1 MPQLAFSP
9 SGKLSVS
16 FLPDLECFLFGHQK
30 NECGRWMRKMM
41 KRKSFTFPPSR
52 VIRGHSC
59 SFPPWEAALRGGI
72 NGGCLTW
79 TPHLSVCQL
88 RKKKIIIGDLR
99 YNKDNKNAEI
109 KENQFPSVPKF
120 GAKELIF
127 EHIYDIFLF
136 CSGGHTWQINHFEQN
151 KHKNVPDRFLAAR
164 VM

>member
-1 MPQLAFSP
+1 MFSVRTSKERVWP
-9 SGKLSVS
+9 LNEEDEEEEELHFSSLRSGV
-16 FLPDLECFLFGHQK
+16 
-30 NECGRWMRKMM
+30 
-41 KRKSFTFPPSR
+41 KRRNKWGMFNLDAT
-52 VIRGHSC
+52 
-59 SFPPWEAALRGGI
+59 
-72 NGGCLTW
+72 
-79 TPHLSVCQL
+79 SVCL
-88 RKKKIIIGDLR
+88 PTKKKKIIIGDLR
-99 YNKDNKNAEI
+99 SNKDHKNAEI